1 MVNLSN
7 LDSLSLS
14 AYERK
19 MLTLLQN
26 LSVTSSTTS
35 TDNNSIDI
43 IPNIRNVNL
52 PQSGKEYPQS
62 FSNLRLIEIFC
73 RSLAEVHY
81 AFNTVDIAA
90 NKYRT
95 IPPGVS
101 QAINFPCGC
110 KWTGSIY
117 LASIA
122 NNAIVEIET
131 WT

>member
-52 PQSGKEYPQS
+52 PQSNKEYPQS
-62 FSNLRLIEIFC
+62 FSNVRLIEIFC
-73 RSLAEVHY
+73 RSLIEIKY
-81 AFNTVDIAA
+81 AFNADDI
-90 NKYRT
+90 NLGKYRT
-95 IPPGVS
+95 IPAGVS
-101 QAINFPCGC
+101 QPINFP
-110 KWTGSIY
+110 TGYRWSGNLY
-117 LASIA
+117 LAAVA

-131 WT
+131 WA